1 MSHKLL
7 TVTLNPAID
16 INYPIR
22 DFQIDKVQRTKQ
34 SFKSAGGK
42 GLNVA
47 RVAHLLDLNVC
58 CTGIVGGHFG
68 EWLKTDLDRSNMAH
82 QFISSPVETRLCI
95 AINSD
100 HSQTEILESGATHPT
115 EMPQQFLAHF
125 AKLITDY
132 DFITISGSLPKGFDT
147 MYYVRLL
154 EIAHEA
160 QKKVCMDTSGDA
172 LKSAILHSQ
181 HCPPY
186 LIKPNS
192 EELAMLTNDSA
203 SRDVRAILTAP
214 HLAHIPNIMLS
225 QGAEGAVLRTKE
237 ACYQYTIPKIK
248 VVNPVGSGDSSVA
261 GFCYGLAQTQ
271 SPVEATKYAMAAGV
285 CNAMEHRTG
294 YIDLTNY
301 QHVLSQIHCTKVAQQ
316 HD

>member
-16 INYPIR
+16 INYPIP
-22 DFQIDKVQRTKQ
+22 DFQIDKVQRTEE

-42 GLNVA
+42 GLNMA
-47 RVAHLLDLNVC
+47 RVGHLLGLDVC
-58 CTGIVGGHFG
+58 CTGIVGGHMG
-68 EWLKTDLDRSNMAH
+68 EWLKADLDHSNMAH

-100 HSQTEILESGATHPT
+100 YSQTEILESGATHPT
-115 EMPQQFLAHF
+115 EISQQFLEHF

-132 DFITISGSLPKGFDT
+132 DIITISGSLPKGFDP

-154 EIAHEA
+154 EIAHES
-160 QKKVCMDTSGDA
+160 QKKVCLDTSGEA
-172 LKSAILHSQ
+172 LKNAILHSQ

-186 LIKPNS
+186 LIKPNT
-192 EELAMLTNDSA
+192 EELAMLVNDST
-203 SRDVRAILTAP
+203 SKDVSEILTAP
-214 HLAHIPNIMLS
+214 HLAHIPNILLS
-225 QGAEGAVLRTKE
+225 QGDEGATLRTNE
-237 ACYQYTIPKIK
+237 ACYQYAIPKIE
-248 VVNPVGSGDSSVA
+248 VVNPVGSSDSSVA
-261 GFCYGLAQTQ
+261 GFCYGLAQTH
-271 SPVEATKYAMAAGV
+271 SPKEAAKYAMAAGV
-285 CNAMEHRTG
+285 CNALEHRTG

-301 QHVLSQIHCTKVAQQ
+301 QHVLSQINYTKVAQQ